1 MSYCYS
7 QTIATMSSTTVE
19 TTTVETPFTSGAV
32 RSGSNIDFWQ
42 SYIQSRPGPTE
53 DFFQLIHE
61 YHTNHGD
68 KTCNIAH
75 DVGTGPGNIA
85 ARLAA
90 YFEHVVGSDLNGQAL
105 AVAPALLPQQLSNSG
120 RVTFVHSP
128 AEDLVEKTPATS
140 GGDGTTDLITVS
152 ECMPLL
158 NAPKALKA
166 FHHLLRPGGTL
177 GIYFYGP
184 CVFADGDVDGCNA
197 AYDKVATRIC
207 TFNQPMKGTPG
218 FPFHLNAAET
228 LESYMD
234 NIAIPAEDWESVV
247 RHKWNCDMPLL
258 FNSKAGFDFDFGVVD
273 RRAEG
278 EVTQE
283 IINRDF
289 WGAEWSVADVK
300 AYLDSVYPNYRDKA
314 GDRYAEVEALLE
326 ELNTAM
332 GGEKRKVTFPVVLIL
347 ATKKEEAVVAPTT
360 TKSSRVQLSANLNV
374 LGRVNEVPSE
384 DAVRKTEELLQK
396 NHDDFHVFWR
406 DQNGHNHMAHS
417 LLTTFAL
424 GGDPHEVQRA
434 YEDGLAVQRAQP
446 QVEYDVVK
454 GLANDD
460 NMFAVLGQIAQYT
473 NVMTFFEQQMDQRD
487 WREVLDQYCFNRSK
501 LADIIL
507 ARMYEGAYHPIIHL
521 GLGVEF
527 EQPSIIAEALA
538 QAITHPVSGIP
549 DCLLMTS
556 EIADRTEGGRMDLSL
571 VELFNTAREMDV
583 IFRGPRWE
591 DMTLKM
597 KDGVLGRSREAVVAL
612 AAQFRV
618 HPSDLERR
626 AAESL
631 NGSAYI
637 AGASQ
642 RPGKAAKIDFFH
654 MHAVTSSIFL
664 TVLVQQPW
672 ISLENKV
679 RLVEWKGR
687 TDLFWYAASGSSKL
701 DLQEI
706 NEYKASDVT
715 AGMGWSELY
724 SSINKMH
731 DDGHVA
737 KFVRA
742 LKSGQDASAPFEQAN
757 QDTFPLQGD
766 AWLQLAR
773 MAYDSTVG
781 LPDEAKWI
789 WGAGFAQAWGRTP
802 ARA

>member
-1 MSYCYS
+1 MS
-7 QTIATMSSTTVE
+7 TTTVE
-19 TTTVETPFTSGAV
+19 PTVETPFTSGAV
-32 RSGSNIDFWQ
+32 RSGSNIDFWR
-42 SYIQSRPGPTE
+42 SYIESRPSPTE
-53 DFFQLIHE
+53 DFFQLINE
-61 YHTNHGD
+61 YHQKHGD
-68 KTCNIAH
+68 NTSDIAH

-90 YFEHVVGSDLNGQAL
+90 YFKHVVGSDVNSEAL
-105 AVAPALLPQQLSNSG
+105 AVAPALMPQHLHG
-120 RVTFVHSP
+120 RLTFIHSP
-128 AEDLVEKTPATS
+128 AEDLADKTPATS
-140 GGDGTTDLITVS
+140 GGNGTTDLITVS

-184 CVFADGDVDGCNA
+184 CIFADGAVEECNA

-207 TFNQPMKGTPG
+207 AFNQPMKGTPG
-218 FPFHLNAAET
+218 FPFHLHAAET

-234 NIAIPAEDWESVV
+234 NIAFPAEDWENVV
-247 RHKWNCDMPLL
+247 RYKWNCDMPLL
-258 FNSKAGFDFDFGVVD
+258 FNSKAGFDFDFGAVD
-273 RRAEG
+273 RRSEG
-278 EVTQE
+278 EVTE
-283 IINRDF
+283 EAINRDF
-289 WGAEWSVADVK
+289 WGVEWSVADVK

-314 GDRYAEVEALLE
+314 GARYAEVEALLQ
-326 ELNTAM
+326 ELDTAM
-332 GGEKRKVTFPVVLIL
+332 GGEKRKVTFPVVLLL
-347 ATKKEEAVVAPTT
+347 ATKKGRAVST
-360 TKSSRVQLSANLNV
+360 TKASRVQLSADCGS
-374 LGRVNEVPSE
+374 LGRVNEILG

-396 NHDDFHVFWR
+396 NHDEFHVFWR

-424 GGDPHEVQRA
+424 GGDAQEVQRA

-446 QVEYDVVK
+446 EADHEVIK
-454 GLANDD
+454 GLANDE
-460 NMFAVLGQIAQYT
+460 NMFAILGQVAQYT
-473 NVMTFFEQQMDQRD
+473 NVVIFFEQQMDQRG
-487 WREVLDQYCFNRSK
+487 WRDVLDKYCFSGTK

-549 DCLLMTS
+549 DCLLATS
-556 EIADRTEGGRMDLSL
+556 EIADQAKGGRMDLSL
-571 VELFNTAREMDV
+571 IELFNTARENDV

-597 KDGVLGRSREAVVAL
+597 KDGVLGRSREAIVRL

-618 HPSDLERR
+618 DPSDLERR

-631 NGSAYI
+631 NGSAYL

-664 TVLVQQPW
+664 TVLVRQPW
-672 ISLENKV
+672 ISLEKKV

-687 TDLFWYAASGSSKL
+687 TDLFWYAASGCSKL
-701 DLQEI
+701 DVREI
-706 NEYKASDVT
+706 NDYKAGAS

-724 SSINKMH
+724 RSINKMH

-742 LKSGQDASAPFEQAN
+742 LKSGQDVSEPFEQAN
-757 QDTFPLQGD
+757 QATFRLQGD
-766 AWLQLAR
+766 AWLKLAR

-781 LPDEAKWI
+781 LPDEIKWI
-789 WGAGFAQAWGRTP
+789 WGAGFAQAWGNVP